1 MTWNNYL
8 QSLDRWIQDLS
19 FRDSTADLD
28 VDTAIHALAQ
38 GHQRGVPGR
47 ACNLYDRQRRGG
59 AGDDND
65 CQSSFDRVALHD

>member
-47 ACNLYDRQRRGG
+47 A
-59 AGDDND
+59 
-65 CQSSFDRVALHD
+65 